1 MNSYHLR
8 DTSNELRVK
17 EVFMYL
23 YTTDAIV
30 LRNRDLKEA
39 DKIIVLYTQKYGK
52 IQAVAKG
59 LRKVKSKLASSLE
72 MFNLNEVM
80 LYMKENRNLATIT
93 GCVLKKSLYNL
104 RQDIIKMSSAS
115 LVVELTDKLT
125 KENQPSSRVFRLL
138 NKVLS
143 MMQDEDAKN
152 LTSFFIVHLFSS
164 LGYKLH
170 LRSCVSC
177 NSINFISPHNNSA
190 GFVSARFSS
199 HEGGILCPQCY
210 SRDYN
215 AVAISKD
222 CIILLNKLQVTHISK
237 LKYLSISERTHKELR
252 KILDFYLYSHLHR
265 KLNSREFIEK
275 LEYQCPVLTG

>member
-1 MNSYHLR
+1 
-8 DTSNELRVK
+8 
-17 EVFMYL
+17 MYL
-23 YTTDAIV
+23 YKTDAIV

-59 LRKVKSKLASSLE
+59 LRKIKSKLASSLE

-93 GCVLKKSLYNL
+93 GCVLKKSLYSL

-125 KENQPSSRVFRLL
+125 KENQPSSRVFRLVE
-138 NKVLS
+138 KVLN
-143 MMQDEDAKN
+143 MIQDEDTQIS
-152 LTSFFIVHLFSS
+152 TSFFMVHLFAS

-177 NSINFISPHNNSA
+177 NSVRFVTSQNNNA
-190 GFVSARFSS
+190 GFVYARFSS
-199 HEGGILCPQCY
+199 HEGGILCPHCY
-210 SRDYN
+210 FRDYN
-215 AVAISKD
+215 AVSISKD
-222 CIILLNKLQVTHISK
+222 CIILLNNLQVTHISK
-237 LKYLSISERTHKELR
+237 LKYLSIPEQTHKELR

-275 LEYQCPVLTG
+275 LEYSVSPK